1 MKKIGFI
8 ALAIIGIIDLSL
20 FSFIVPKD
28 PFKVIPAITVMS
40 FDKPLWFCIMIGG
53 SFLYLLILYS
63 IFDCFNQTK

>member
-1 MKKIGFI
+1 
-8 ALAIIGIIDLSL
+8 
-20 FSFIVPKD
+20 
-28 PFKVIPAITVMS
+28 MS